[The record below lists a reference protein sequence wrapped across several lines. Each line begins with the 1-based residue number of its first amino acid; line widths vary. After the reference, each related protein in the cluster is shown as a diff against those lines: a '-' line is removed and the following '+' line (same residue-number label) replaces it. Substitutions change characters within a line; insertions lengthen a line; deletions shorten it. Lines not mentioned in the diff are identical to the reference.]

1 MILYCWWKGLLV
13 DFEIYTYVNS
23 LNFETL
29 SHQYMQKENSRGPSI
44 HAWHAHKGVETID
57 RKKNK
62 QRKWSKKTLRKHDT
76 QKYEFL
82 KEQLKGSEMCEKLW
96 GWDWQ
101 CFAGWSWFVWEPP
114 TKSRCS
120 TTVCN
125 SWNDITTF
133 FFTSAFLRF
142 IWSNPS
148 CKEKHVKLQFG
159 SIHFLAHLGW
169 DLDHYLSAKIPPSP
183 FFGRSLLLRFSTIP
197 SDKLT

>member
-29 SHQYMQKENSRGPSI
+29 SHQYMQKKNSRGPSI

-57 RKKNK
+57 RKKKNK
-62 QRKWSKKTLRKHDT
+62 QRKWSKKTRRKHDT

-101 CFAGWSWFVWEPP
+101 CVAGWSWIVWEPP

-120 TTVCN
+120 TMVCN

-133 FFTSAFLRF
+133 FFTS
-142 IWSNPS
+142 PS
-148 CKEKHVKLQFG
+148 FSQ
-159 SIHFLAHLGW
+159 IHLIKSFVQKNMW
-169 DLDHYLSAKIPPSP
+169 KYSLDPYIA
-183 FFGRSLLLRFSTIP
+183 
-197 SDKLT
+197 